1 MEAAGRARLF
11 KRHRKRRTWPG
22 RRRAPAPGARLP
34 RVAEQPPGPPG
45 CGSGRHRLCPGAR
58 SGPCPPRA
66 LGGVVRRSAPPLR
79 ARGASSAPP
88 CSSCARSGTRCYC
101 HRYPRVG
108 SVRSRMQRFNLK
120 ACRVH
125 GKKFSFLRYGHPE
138 SFLSEL
144 ALLSWRFAPF
154 GMGSDVPRV
163 LHLGHVM
170 QRGGRP
176 CFGGAFCAVSLFPS

>member
-79 ARGASSAPP
+79 ARSGASSAPP
-88 CSSCARSGTRCYC
+88 APGAGRAVTATAT
-101 HRYPRVG
+101 PV
-108 SVRSRMQRFNLK
+108 SVRLEAECSVSISRRAECTGRSSASSVTDTQSPFCLNLRCFRGVLHRSEW
-120 ACRVH
+120 AQMCR
-125 GKKFSFLRYGHPE
+125 E
-138 SFLSEL
+138 SFTS
-144 ALLSWRFAPF
+144 
-154 GMGSDVPRV
+154 VT
-163 LHLGHVM
+163 
-170 QRGGRP
+170 
-176 CFGGAFCAVSLFPS
+176 